1 MCVTCKPDFKDE
13 PCIAFYSLSCI
24 AINNRRREKVPDQGS
39 PKCGIV
45 GGDKIEV
52 RGGSSKRVQEH
63 APPGNFENLQH
74 L

>member
-1 MCVTCKPDFKDE
+1 MSC
-13 PCIAFYSLSCI
+13 CIIVHKSNSLSLKGRG
-24 AINNRRREKVPDQGS
+24 ASQGS

-52 RGGSSKRVQEH
+52 RGGSSKRVREH

>member
-1 MCVTCKPDFKDE
+1 MSPFTPSIKTGRFG
-13 PCIAFYSLSCI
+13 SLPS
-24 AINNRRREKVPDQGS
+24 NTDKGRQGS

-52 RGGSSKRVQEH
+52 RGGSSKRVREH

>member
-1 MCVTCKPDFKDE
+1 MGGWDHIHTVYCSIHVQ
-13 PCIAFYSLSCI
+13 Y
-24 AINNRRREKVPDQGS
+24 QGS

-52 RGGSSKRVQEH
+52 RGGSSKRVREH
-63 APPGNFENLQH
+63 ASPGNFENLQH

>member
-1 MCVTCKPDFKDE
+1 MMGT
-13 PCIAFYSLSCI
+13 
-24 AINNRRREKVPDQGS
+24 EKVRWDGGVQGS

-52 RGGSSKRVQEH
+52 RGGSSKRVREH

>member
-1 MCVTCKPDFKDE
+1 MQCSLR
-13 PCIAFYSLSCI
+13 ASLSVYMYHLI
-24 AINNRRREKVPDQGS
+24 FNMPLQGS